1 LSWFAGDILYI
12 ENPKDDTRKL
22 LELINVGKVAEF
34 KINTQKFLGSLYIN
48 NKRSE
53 EEIKETILFPNATK
67 RIKYLGLNLPK
78 EEKDLY
84 SEKHK
89 ILIKEILEGSNRTLY
104 PPGMQE
110 KGAVTTQETD
120 PALPVSVQE
129 SLVEVWV
136 SGSLLQGSRAL
147 SVAVHEGGPIV
158 FITSTIVWPQ
168 VNNRKGTQPHPST
181 KNWIKDLLS
190 MATPIRTRPNF
201 PLSQSLPS
209 GSFCKPLILL
219 HQRAD

>member
-1 LSWFAGDILYI
+1 MGIEGTYLNIIKTVCNKPTANIILRGEKLKTFPLRSGTRQGCLLSPHSFGSPKHSREEKEIKEIQIGKEVKLSWFAGDILYI

-67 RIKYLGLNLPK
+67 RMKYLGLNLPK
-78 EEKDLY
+78 EAKDLY

-89 ILIKEILEGSNRTLY
+89 ILIKKILEGSNRTLY

-110 KGAVTTQETD
+110 KGAVTTQ
-120 PALPVSVQE
+120 
-129 SLVEVWV
+129 
-136 SGSLLQGSRAL
+136 
-147 SVAVHEGGPIV
+147 
-158 FITSTIVWPQ
+158 
-168 VNNRKGTQPHPST
+168 
-181 KNWIKDLLS
+181 
-190 MATPIRTRPNF
+190 
-201 PLSQSLPS
+201 
-209 GSFCKPLILL
+209 
-219 HQRAD
+219 